1 MRTRPDSEPRN
12 DEQGS
17 AAVEFALVLPLV
29 LVVLL
34 GLVQVGVLVRD
45 RVLVEA
51 AARAAARAPALV
63 DDQAA
68 IQGPAADAAALA
80 AAQELAIPPGAGPA
94 ELAREYAAR
103 GGGEMT
109 ACTCEAGS
117 FEAVVDVQVSVGDL
131 LLIPGSRVAPAR
143 ARAVVDLP
151 SG

>member
-1 MRTRPDSEPRN
+1 VNHRLRPDR
-12 DEQGS
+12 GS
-17 AAVEFALVLPLV
+17 VTVVLAATLPVVLVLAMGTADLGRTLV
-29 LVVLL
+29 A
-34 GLVQVGVLVRD
+34 RS
-45 RVLVEA
+45 R
-51 AARAAARAPALV
+51 ARA
-63 DDQAA
+63 
-68 IQGPAADAAALA
+68 AADAAALA
-80 AAQELAIPPGAGPA
+80 AAQELAIPTGADPA

-131 LLIPGSRVAPAR
+131 LLIPGSRVATAR